1 MNEETPETMARG
13 EMPTG
18 ENVPHERCPRQPLA
32 TERLDAET
40 VGEAVYDAIR
50 QCAITLRP
58 DFRKAVEAAR
68 EAAAPESRE
77 AGVLDR
83 ILENARIGATDGVP
97 ICQDTGSVWVC
108 LEVGE
113 ALAVPGDIFSR
124 VNDAVARAYT
134 DGRLRMSLVRD
145 ALFDRVPPHDDAAEM
160 AVLGGMLMSKDA
172 IGEVSQMIDVSD
184 FYQPRNQT
192 VYEAVIKLF
201 SASQPVDAVLVANEL
216 LAEGN
221 LEKVGGSDYLHSL
234 VASVPTAANATYYAD
249 IVHQR
254 AILRNVIAAGTKI
267 AQLGYTAE
275 GSQAEDVVNLAQAEV
290 YEMSTGK
297 VRQDYAPIGTVIAD
311 TLDQL
316 DRLQSGE
323 VSRGV
328 PTGFRDIDD
337 VTQGLQPGQMIVV
350 AGRPAMGKSTLG
362 VDFARSAALHHGLT
376 TIIFSLEMS
385 KNELAQRIIS
395 AESNIPLAAMRR
407 ADDITPER
415 WAILNE
421 LQGKLQNA
429 PLFIDDSPNMSLME
443 IRAKCRRLKQTNDL
457 KLVVIDYLQL
467 MTSGKA
473 VESRQQEVS
482 DFSRALK
489 LLAKELVV
497 ALSQLNR
504 GPEMRQDKKPQL
516 SDLRESGS
524 IEQDADVVF
533 LVHRPD
539 AYDKE
544 DRPGEADII
553 MAKHRNGPTDT
564 FNLAFLGAYSKF
576 KDMPQ
581 DYQSQQEAV

>member
-1 MNEETPETMARG
+1 MAENDSWNNGSAQNRGFSNAGNGANGMN
-13 EMPTG
+13 
-18 ENVPHERCPRQPLA
+18 
-32 TERLDAET
+32 
-40 VGEAVYDAIR
+40 
-50 QCAITLRP
+50 
-58 DFRKAVEAAR
+58 
-68 EAAAPESRE
+68 
-77 AGVLDR
+77 
-83 ILENARIGATDGVP
+83 
-97 ICQDTGSVWVC
+97 
-108 LEVGE
+108 
-113 ALAVPGDIFSR
+113 
-124 VNDAVARAYT
+124 
-134 DGRLRMSLVRD
+134 GRSSQAVRD

-429 PLFIDDSPNMSLME
+429 PPVH
-443 IRAKCRRLKQTNDL
+443 RRQPEHEPDGNPREMPPTEADERFE
-457 KLVVIDYLQL
+457 LVVIDYLQL

-489 LLAKELVV
+489 LLAKELEVPVV

>member
-1 MNEETPETMARG
+1 MTPSLCEDSLTLSEYTPASLPPAASLPAPPADDTRARAG
-13 EMPTG
+13 DWRHRTG
-18 ENVPHERCPRQPLA
+18 IRLRIARFPPRQTLGRRYSTPPILKGM
-32 TERLDAET
+32 AE
-40 VGEAVYDAIR
+40 GNPWDNNR
-50 QCAITLRP
+50 QQGT
-58 DFRKAVEAAR
+58 
-68 EAAAPESRE
+68 
-77 AGVLDR
+77 GY
-83 ILENARIGATDGVP
+83 VP
-97 ICQDTGSVWVC
+97 GTTGS
-108 LEVGE
+108 
-113 ALAVPGDIFSR
+113 P
-124 VNDAVARAYT
+124 
-134 DGRLRMSLVRD
+134 VRD
-145 ALFDRVPPHDDAAEM
+145 AVFDRVPPHDDDAEM

-172 IGEVSQMIDVSD
+172 IGEVSQMISVSD
-184 FYQPRNQT
+184 FYQPKHQT
-192 VYEAVIKLF
+192 IYQAIIDLF

-216 LAEGN
+216 MKNGD
-221 LEKVGGSDYLHSL
+221 LEKVGGADYLHSL
-234 VASVPTAANATYYAD
+234 VASVPTAANATYYAE

-267 AQLGYTAE
+267 AQLGYSAE
-275 GSQAEDVVNLAQAEV
+275 GSQAEDVVNMAQAEV
-290 YEMSTGK
+290 YEMSVGK
-297 VRQDYAPIGTVIAD
+297 VRQDYSAIGPVVHDA
-311 TLDQL
+311 LDQL
-316 DRLQSGE
+316 DKLQNGE
-323 VSRGV
+323 VERGV

-362 VDFARSAALHHGLT
+362 VDFARSASLHHNMT

-385 KNELAQRIIS
+385 RVELAQRIIS
-395 AESNIPLAAMRR
+395 AETNIPLVALRR

-415 WAILNE
+415 WNTLNNFWNKM
-421 LQGKLQNA
+421 QDA

-467 MTSGKA
+467 MSSGKQ

-482 DFSRALK
+482 EFSRALK
-489 LLAKELVV
+489 LLAKELEVPVV

-504 GPEMRQDKKPQL
+504 GPEMRNDRKPQL

-539 AYDKE
+539 FYDKE

-553 MAKHRNGPTDT
+553 MAKHRNGPTET
-564 FNLAFLGAYSKF
+564 FHLAFLGATSKF

-581 DYQSQQEAV
+581 DYQQQQEV

>member
-1 MNEETPETMARG
+1 MAENDSWNNGSAQNRGVSNAGNGANGMN
-13 EMPTG
+13 
-18 ENVPHERCPRQPLA
+18 
-32 TERLDAET
+32 
-40 VGEAVYDAIR
+40 
-50 QCAITLRP
+50 
-58 DFRKAVEAAR
+58 
-68 EAAAPESRE
+68 
-77 AGVLDR
+77 
-83 ILENARIGATDGVP
+83 
-97 ICQDTGSVWVC
+97 
-108 LEVGE
+108 
-113 ALAVPGDIFSR
+113 
-124 VNDAVARAYT
+124 
-134 DGRLRMSLVRD
+134 GRSGQAVRD

-489 LLAKELVV
+489 LLAKELEVPVV

-539 AYDKE
+539 TYDKE
-544 DRPGEADII
+544 GRPGEADII